1 MKCFVSGGLPPLKQL
16 TVKMINIIQEKVNVQ
31 SDTLFFVWMILNV
44 TERELQ
50 TGSADWCTILS
61 L

>member
-16 TVKMINIIQEKVNVQ
+16 PVRMVTPIQEKVNVQ
-31 SDTLFFVWMILNV
+31 FDILFFVWTILNV